1 MHAQSKGSPK
11 APRYFSKMMGEHS
24 MNIVQGKKR
33 VPPGARG
40 SSITAREPSDRS
52 CFQATSRGLLPM
64 FRAMLDLGNG

>member
-11 APRYFSKMMGEHS
+11 APRYFSKMRGEHS

-40 SSITAREPSDRS
+40 ELDHG
-52 CFQATSRGLLPM
+52 SRTE
-64 FRAMLDLGNG
+64 R